1 MKLNYQQFKKYI
13 EDNGVTDA
21 RTTEDFDDIPKGTLI
36 KFGFD
41 GVNISSYT
49 MDLKGQEQY
58 TYSFDVILSITWRN
72 VYEGLFEVEDD
83 YREQEKGL
91 QIEKSE
97 VTDNQ
102 KELRISVKTQDE
114 WNAVVKKMLDDP
126 KIGMWRNCE
135 QGIKSEDWNDFREAT
150 EVDSVKDKNYRI
162 TYDSSEIIK
171 NYLYIP
177 LQSAQE
183 YLGYDPNEKLKPMLD
198 GYVYTYDGEIFKD
211 RCSTFNCKFTPEE
224 INKLWT
230 AGCYGKSV
238 DEFVEEMKSYK
249 YSMEFNQLTKPKGNK
264 YMSIISNA
272 FKSKENKALEHFGL
286 GTIETLSERGRQ
298 EFIDFLWETLKE
310 EKKAFLSKMV
320 EAYKEDK

>member
-1 MKLNYQQFKKYI
+1 MKLTYEQFKKYI

-21 RTTEDFDDIPKGTLI
+21 RTTENWHCIPKGTLI

-41 GVNISSYT
+41 NVNISSYR

-58 TYSFDVILSITWRN
+58 TYSFDIIWSSGWGDD
-72 VYEGLFEVEDD
+72 YKGLFEVED
-83 YREQEKGL
+83 
-91 QIEKSE
+91 
-97 VTDNQ
+97 
-102 KELRISVKTQDE
+102 KELGISVKTQDE

-126 KIGMWRNCE
+126 KIGMWGNDDKE
-135 QGIKSEDWNDFREAT
+135 IHEHYFEEHEGGAVLYSE
-150 EVDSVKDKNYRI
+150 KDCNYKILRSSFEWYKN
-162 TYDSSEIIK
+162 
-171 NYLYIP
+171 NYPNIP

-272 FKSKENKALEHFGL
+272 FKSKENKALEYFNL
-286 GTIETLSERGRQ
+286 GTTETLSERGRQ